1 MTDALDLP
9 ASIAPPPEVEALA
22 LALEQVT
29 FESLEADAAA
39 RAEAGDTETPPLRA
53 FLLLDASRS
62 PDIPVLAE
70 AFAEEARC
78 LFDGQAFD
86 DLGDVGPWLIEL
98 RRHGN
103 AFDWFVEDGWGN
115 DWGIVI
121 QTRLTLARLKVHL
134 KKFIRVEDEAGE
146 VYFFK
151 FYRPRHLNTY
161 LPLFDADQLARFM
174 GPIRAIHA
182 EREGDATILLRHRL
196 EEDGALS
203 TAPADLIANGMPLR
217 IQPPDPAEVEAL
229 LARAAEGA

>member
-1 MTDALDLP
+1 MSDPLDLP
-9 ASIAPPPEVEALA
+9 ASIAPPPEMEAMA

-29 FESLEADAAA
+29 LEALETDAAD

-53 FLLLDASRS
+53 FLLLDASQS
-62 PDIPVLAE
+62 ADIPVLAG

-78 LFDGQAFD
+78 LFDGQALE

-98 RRHGN
+98 KRHGN
-103 AFDWFVEDGWGN
+103 AFDWFVEDGWGSN
-115 DWGIVI
+115 WGIVI

-151 FYRPRHLNTY
+151 FYRPQHLNTY

-174 GPIRAIHA
+174 GPLRAIYA
-182 EREGDATILLRHRL
+182 EREGDRATLLRHRL
-196 EEDGALS
+196 EEDGTLG

-217 IQPPDPAEVEAL
+217 IRPPDVSEVEAL
-229 LARAAEGA
+229 LARAAEGG